1 MSYTITHAN
10 GANPIVINEGTVD
23 TSTSIALVGR
33 NTPSYGQ
40 YLDQNFLNILE
51 NFSNSSSPSNPIS
64 GQLWY
69 NSATSSLK
77 IYNGTTFKNVSSAT
91 SGVSQPTSPN
101 IGDFWW
107 DTANQQLDV
116 YNGTS
121 WVVVGPI
128 NTGAVVAEVITDT
141 SLVNHSVVSFKISNI
156 RFAILSSDQTFT
168 PQSPGIIGFSTI
180 SPGMN
185 IASASFVN
193 NNRFVGTATN
203 SDALGYVQA
212 TSFMRSDQN
221 TSTIGVLSVQNN
233 SGINIGTSNQT
244 SINVT
249 SNELRLDNTA
259 SNSIIR
265 LRANINGTQ
274 TSALNVLANAD
285 VQITGNL
292 IASGFT
298 AFINGNSSSTTT
310 TSGALQ
316 VGGGVG
322 IIGNINTGGS
332 LNTMT
337 GLLSVGN
344 LVITGG
350 TLSVNAINASSIAAG
365 TIGNTGASLVGTV
378 NTAAQPN
385 ITSVGILTGLQV
397 SGTTGFTSGTV
408 TFNPTSS
415 NKLILGSV
423 SYIQITGGS
432 SGSYLS
438 TDGSGNLSWTNIT
451 IPTIPTIPGSSVA
464 GGGAA
469 GQVAIY
475 SNSNAVSGSSG
486 LTYSSSTLSV
496 TGNITSSINNIVRG
510 KIGVGSSISNPTYPI
525 TVSASVSVAVPAY
538 DWVANPTQA
547 AIYGSITGYNAGN
560 TAPISIYASDR
571 IIATEFNA
579 YSDARI
585 KNIIGTINTADSL
598 QFVANI
604 NPIHYQIKNHIDDG
618 DKFGFIAQDLIK
630 LGFGNMVGHVPDS
643 ELEETTD
650 SDGFTSPAGIKL
662 TVDYIQVIPLLTSA
676 IKELN
681 NQIQELKSQV
691 AALTSK

>member
-40 YLDQNFLNILE
+40 YLDQNFLYMLE
-51 NFSNSSSPSNPIS
+51 NFSNSTSPINPIK

-69 NSATSSLK
+69 NSSTGSLK
-77 IYNGTTFKNVSSAT
+77 IYNGNIFKNVSSAT
-91 SGVSQPTSPN
+91 SGVAQPTNPN

-128 NTGAVVAEVITDT
+128 NTGAVVAEIITDT
-141 SLVNHSVVSFKISNI
+141 SLVNHAVVSFKIANI
-156 RFAILSSDQTFT
+156 RYAILSSDQTFT
-168 PQSPGIIGFSTI
+168 PQAPGIIGFPTI

-233 SGINIGTSNQT
+233 SGINIGTSNQS

-249 SNELRLDNTA
+249 TNELRLDNTV
-259 SNSIIR
+259 NNGIIR
-265 LRANINGTQ
+265 LRTNVGGSQISGVNILG
-274 TSALNVLANAD
+274 NAD
-285 VQITGNL
+285 VQIVGNL
-292 IASGFT
+292 ITSGVNVY
-298 AFINGNSSSTTT
+298 INGSTASTA
-310 TSGALQ
+310 SNNGSLQ
-316 VGGGVG
+316 VAGGVG
-322 IIGNINTGGS
+322 ILGNINTSGT
-332 LNTMT
+332 LNTMS
-337 GLLSVGN
+337 GSLSVGS
-344 LVITGG
+344 LTITGG
-350 TLSVNAINASSIAAG
+350 TLTVNAINASTINAG
-365 TIGNTGASLVGTV
+365 TIGNSGASIVGTV
-378 NTAAQPN
+378 NTATQPN

-397 SGTTGFTSGTV
+397 NGVTGFTGGAV
-408 TFNPTSS
+408 TFNPTGSS
-415 NKLILGSV
+415 SLNLGSV
-423 SYIQITGGS
+423 SYVKLSGGS
-432 SGSYLS
+432 AGQYLT
-438 TDGSGNLSWTNIT
+438 TDGSSNLSWNNVV
-451 IPTIPTIPGSSVA
+451 IPGSSVA

-469 GQVAIY
+469 NQVAIY

-486 LTYSSSTLSV
+486 LTYNSTTLSV
-496 TGNITSSINNIVRG
+496 TGSITTSVNNIIRG
-510 KIGVGSSISNPTYPI
+510 KIGVGSTISSPSYPI
-525 TVSASVSVAVPAY
+525 TVAANVSIAVPAY
-538 DWVANPTQA
+538 NWLANPAQA

-630 LGFGNMVGHVPDS
+630 SGFGNMVGHVPDS

-691 AALTSK
+691 AALNSK

>member
-40 YLDQNFLNILE
+40 YLDQNFLNMLE

-438 TDGSGNLSWTNIT
+438 TDGSGNLSWGSIT
-451 IPTIPTIPGSSVA
+451 IPTIPTIPGSSV
-464 GGGAA
+464 GGGGSA

-496 TGNITSSINNIVRG
+496 TGTITSSINNIVRG

-691 AALTSK
+691 SALTSK

>member
-40 YLDQNFLNILE
+40 YLDQNFLNMLE

-168 PQSPGIIGFSTI
+168 PQVPGIIGFSTI

-350 TLSVNAINASSIAAG
+350 TLSVNAINASTIAAG
-365 TIGNTGASLVGTV
+365 TIGNNGALLVGNIV
-378 NTAAQPN
+378 TAAQPN

-415 NKLILGSV
+415 NKLILGNV

-438 TDGSGNLSWTNIT
+438 TDGSGNLSWGNVV
-451 IPTIPTIPGSSVA
+451 IPGSSVA
-464 GGGAA
+464 GGAA

-510 KIGVGSSISNPTYPI
+510 KIGVGSSINNPTYPI
-525 TVSASVSVAVPAY
+525 TVSANVSVVVPAY
-538 DWVANPTQA
+538 DWLANPTQA

-630 LGFGNMVGHVPDS
+630 SGFGNMVGHVPDS

-691 AALTSK
+691 AALKNK

>member
-168 PQSPGIIGFSTI
+168 PQVPGIIGFSTI

-185 IASASFVN
+185 IASTSFVN

-322 IIGNINTGGS
+322 IIGNINTDGS

-350 TLSVNAINASSIAAG
+350 TLSVNAINASTIAAG
-365 TIGNTGASLVGTV
+365 TIGNNGALLVGNIV
-378 NTAAQPN
+378 TAAQPN

-415 NKLILGSV
+415 NKLILGNV

-438 TDGSGNLSWTNIT
+438 TDGSGNLSWGNVV
-451 IPTIPTIPGSSVA
+451 IPGSSVA

-525 TVSASVSVAVPAY
+525 TVSANVSVAVPAY
-538 DWVANPTQA
+538 DWLANPTQA

-630 LGFGNMVGHVPDS
+630 SGFGNMVGHVPDS

-691 AALTSK
+691 AALKNK

>member
-40 YLDQNFLNILE
+40 YLDQNFLNMLE

-168 PQSPGIIGFSTI
+168 PQVPGIIGFSTI

-350 TLSVNAINASSIAAG
+350 TLSVNAINASTIAAG
-365 TIGNTGASLVGTV
+365 TIGNNGALLVGNIV
-378 NTAAQPN
+378 TAAQPN

-415 NKLILGSV
+415 NKLILGNV

-438 TDGSGNLSWTNIT
+438 TDGSGNLSWGNVV
-451 IPTIPTIPGSSVA
+451 IPGSSVA
-464 GGGAA
+464 GGAA

-510 KIGVGSSISNPTYPI
+510 KIGVGSSINNPTYPI
-525 TVSASVSVAVPAY
+525 TVSANVSVVVPAY
-538 DWVANPTQA
+538 DWLANPTQA

-630 LGFGNMVGHVPDS
+630 SGFGNMVGHVPDS

>member
-40 YLDQNFLNILE
+40 YLDQNFLNMLE

-168 PQSPGIIGFSTI
+168 PQVPGIIGFSTI

-350 TLSVNAINASSIAAG
+350 TLSVNAINASTIAAG
-365 TIGNTGASLVGTV
+365 TIGNNGALLVGNIV
-378 NTAAQPN
+378 TAAQPN

-415 NKLILGSV
+415 NKLILGNV

-438 TDGSGNLSWTNIT
+438 TDGSGNLSWGNVV
-451 IPTIPTIPGSSVA
+451 IPGSSVA
-464 GGGAA
+464 GGAA

-510 KIGVGSSISNPTYPI
+510 KIGVGSSINNPTYPI
-525 TVSASVSVAVPAY
+525 TVSANVSVVVPAY

-630 LGFGNMVGHVPDS
+630 SGFGNMVGHVPDS

-691 AALTSK
+691 AALKNK